1 MALVRSRCLILQS
14 YPYSE
19 TSRILRLLT
28 EDFGVQSVIAKGARR
43 PKSRFGGLLEP
54 FTEGT
59 ASFYHRETRD
69 LHTLGG
75 FDLDR
80 THRGVGSDL
89 LRFAGASLVAELV
102 LHTATA
108 EPHPELFERVSAA
121 LRVIDAAEEGQVAGV
136 VLAAAWSTLALL
148 GFGAET
154 AHCVRCGVE
163 IDPAVEVR
171 FDAPGGGVSCAPC
184 RKVGRPV
191 PAAARAELAGYVA
204 GADRGGPSAHAH
216 LHVAM
221 LEAFLAAQLERGRP
235 FRSLDLVAS
244 SLPDPL

>member
-75 FDLDR
+75 STWTAPTGAWERPPPLRGRLPGCRSGPAHRDGRAPPGAIR
-80 THRGVGSDL
+80 TGVGGA
-89 LRFAGASLVAELV
+89 AG
-102 LHTATA
+102 
-108 EPHPELFERVSAA
+108 
-121 LRVIDAAEEGQVAGV
+121 D
-136 VLAAAWSTLALL
+136 
-148 GFGAET
+148 
-154 AHCVRCGVE
+154 
-163 IDPAVEVR
+163 
-171 FDAPGGGVSCAPC
+171 
-184 RKVGRPV
+184 
-191 PAAARAELAGYVA
+191 
-204 GADRGGPSAHAH
+204 
-216 LHVAM
+216 
-221 LEAFLAAQLERGRP
+221 
-235 FRSLDLVAS
+235 
-244 SLPDPL
+244 